1 MVDAP
6 TTGGDETDDAWTPTS
21 TSNGGRRTRARGW
34 VTRACVVVAS
44 AVFALYVVGLVV
56 PDEEEEGARARGG
69 GGGGGGGRRRAR
81 GRVSSDDE
89 NAVGEET
96 MPTSARVKYVPR
108 AKRAR

>member
-1 MVDAP
+1 MVNA
-6 TTGGDETDDAWTPTS
+6 TETGGDETDDEWTPTS
-21 TSNGGRRTRARGW
+21 TSNAGRRTRARGW
-34 VTRACVVVAS
+34 VTRACVLVAS

-56 PDEEEEGARARGG
+56 PEDEEDGAREGG
-69 GGGGGGGRRRAR
+69 GGGGGGGAR

-89 NAVGEET
+89 DAVGEET

>member
-21 TSNGGRRTRARGW
+21 TSNGGWRTRARRW

-56 PDEEEEGARARGG
+56 PDEEEEEGARAGG
-69 GGGGGGGRRRAR
+69 GGGGGAR

-89 NAVGEET
+89 DAVGEET

>member
-56 PDEEEEGARARGG
+56 PDEEEEGAR
-69 GGGGGGGRRRAR
+69 

>member
-1 MVDAP
+1 MGNAP
-6 TTGGDETDDAWTPTS
+6 TTGDDETDDEWTPTS
-21 TSNGGRRTRARGW
+21 TSNAGWRTRARGW
-34 VTRACVVVAS
+34 VTRACLVVAS

-56 PDEEEEGARARGG
+56 PDEEEDGAREGDGG
-69 GGGGGGGRRRAR
+69 GGGGGGGGAR

-89 NAVGEET
+89 DAVGEET

>member
-1 MVDAP
+1 MGNAP
-6 TTGGDETDDAWTPTS
+6 TTGGDETDDEWTPTS
-21 TSNGGRRTRARGW
+21 TSNAGWRTRARGW
-34 VTRACVVVAS
+34 VTRACLVVAS

-56 PDEEEEGARARGG
+56 PDEEEDGARAGG
-69 GGGGGGGRRRAR
+69 GGGGAR

-89 NAVGEET
+89 DAVGEET

>member
-56 PDEEEEGARARGG
+56 PDEEEEGARARRRRRRRR
-69 GGGGGGGRRRAR
+69 RRRAR

>member
-1 MVDAP
+1 MVNA
-6 TTGGDETDDAWTPTS
+6 TETGGDEDDEWTPTS
-21 TSNGGRRTRARGW
+21 TSNAGRRTRVRGW
-34 VTRACVVVAS
+34 ITRACVVVAS

-56 PDEEEEGARARGG
+56 PDEQEDGAREGG
-69 GGGGGGGRRRAR
+69 GGAR

-89 NAVGEET
+89 DAVGEET

>member
-56 PDEEEEGARARGG
+56 PDEEEDSARAGG
-69 GGGGGGGRRRAR
+69 GGGGGGGGGAR

-89 NAVGEET
+89 DAVGEET

-108 AKRAR
+108 AKHAR

>member
-1 MVDAP
+1 MVNA
-6 TTGGDETDDAWTPTS
+6 TETGGDEDDEWTPTS
-21 TSNGGRRTRARGW
+21 TSNAGRRTRARGW

-56 PDEEEEGARARGG
+56 PDEEEDGARDGG
-69 GGGGGGGRRRAR
+69 GGGGGGGGAR

-89 NAVGEET
+89 DAVGEET

>member
-56 PDEEEEGARARGG
+56 PDEEEEEGERAGG
-69 GGGGGGGRRRAR
+69 GGGGGGGGGAR

-89 NAVGEET
+89 DAVGEET

>member
-1 MVDAP
+1 MGCVRVRQDAA
-6 TTGGDETDDAWTPTS
+6 GCALL
-21 TSNGGRRTRARGW
+21 RARQAPR
-34 VTRACVVVAS
+34 RALHMPTEVCARAGATHLS
-44 AVFALYVVGLVV
+44 RGHARGS
-56 PDEEEEGARARGG
+56 GARAHAACGRGG
-69 GGGGGGGRRRAR
+69 GGGGAR

>member
-21 TSNGGRRTRARGW
+21 TSNAGWRTRARGW

-56 PDEEEEGARARGG
+56 PDEEEEGARAGG
-69 GGGGGGGRRRAR
+69 GGGGGGGGGAREGASRAMMRTRWVRRRCRRRRA
-81 GRVSSDDE
+81 
-89 NAVGEET
+89 
-96 MPTSARVKYVPR
+96 
-108 AKRAR
+108 

>member
-21 TSNGGRRTRARGW
+21 TSNAGRRTRARGW

-56 PDEEEEGARARGG
+56 PDEEEDGAREGG
-69 GGGGGGGRRRAR
+69 GGGGGGGAR

-89 NAVGEET
+89 DAVGEET

>member
-1 MVDAP
+1 MGNAP
-6 TTGGDETDDAWTPTS
+6 TTGGDETDDEWTPTS
-21 TSNGGRRTRARGW
+21 TSNAGWRTRARGW
-34 VTRACVVVAS
+34 VTRACLVVAS

-56 PDEEEEGARARGG
+56 PDEEEDGAREGG
-69 GGGGGGGRRRAR
+69 GGAR

-89 NAVGEET
+89 DAVGEET

>member
-1 MVDAP
+1 MGNAP
-6 TTGGDETDDAWTPTS
+6 TTGGDETDDEWTPTS
-21 TSNGGRRTRARGW
+21 TSNAGWRTRARGW
-34 VTRACVVVAS
+34 VTRACLVVAS

-56 PDEEEEGARARGG
+56 PDEEEEGARAGG
-69 GGGGGGGRRRAR
+69 GGGAR

>member
-1 MVDAP
+1 MVNA
-6 TTGGDETDDAWTPTS
+6 TETGGDETDDEWTPTS
-21 TSNGGRRTRARGW
+21 TSNAGARGW
-34 VTRACVVVAS
+34 VTRACVLVAS

-56 PDEEEEGARARGG
+56 PDEEEDG
-69 GGGGGGGRRRAR
+69 AR

-89 NAVGEET
+89 DAVGEET

>member
-56 PDEEEEGARARGG
+56 PDEEEEEGARAGG
-69 GGGGGGGRRRAR
+69 GGAR

-89 NAVGEET
+89 DAVGEET